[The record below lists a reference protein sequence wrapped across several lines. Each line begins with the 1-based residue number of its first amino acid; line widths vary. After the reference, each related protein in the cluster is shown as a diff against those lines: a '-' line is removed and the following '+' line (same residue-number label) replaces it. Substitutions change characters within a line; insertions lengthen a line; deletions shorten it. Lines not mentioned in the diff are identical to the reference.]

1 MFILGRR
8 VLSVAF
14 GTEGGVSSGAMTH
27 FGTLPDGRKTT
38 LYSLVNARGARVDIC
53 DYGAIVV
60 RLLVPD
66 REGRLDDVVLG
77 YSRVEDYVQATPY
90 FGAVVGRYGNRIA
103 HGRFTLDGR
112 TYPLVT
118 NDKPGGAPCHLHGGT
133 VGFDKV
139 LWAVR
144 PSPAGPTSS
153 LVLHYLSRD
162 GDEGYPGNLDVTVT
176 YTLDDDHALR
186 VDYRATTDK
195 PTPVNLT
202 QHSYFNLKGEGRGD
216 VLGHILTIHGSQV
229 AEVNAGMIPTG
240 RLVPV
245 SGTPL
250 DFTQPR
256 TIGERVNAPHEQLLF
271 GRGYD
276 HTWVLDKPSGRMAL
290 AATVDEPESGRRME
304 VLTEEPGVQFYGGNF
319 LDGSNIGKRGQA
331 YQHRHGLCLETQHF
345 PDSPNQ
351 PAFPSTLL
359 RPGETYR
366 TSTVYRFSTNAVV
379 R

>member
-1 MFILGRR
+1 
-8 VLSVAF
+8 
-14 GTEGGVSSGAMTH
+14 MTH

-38 LYSLVNARGARVDIC
+38 LYSLVNAHGARADIC

-77 YSRVEDYVQATPY
+77 YNRVEDYVHATPY

-112 TYPLVT
+112 TYPLVI
-118 NDKPGGAPCHLHGGT
+118 NDKPGGVPCHLHGGT

-139 LWAVR
+139 LWTVR
-144 PSPAGPTSS
+144 PSPADRRQS
-153 LVLHYLSRD
+153 LVLQYVSKD
-162 GDEGYPGNLDVTVT
+162 GEEGYPGNLDVTVT

-186 VDYRATTDK
+186 IDYRATTDK

-216 VLGHILTIHGSQV
+216 VLGHVMTIHGAQV

-240 RLVPV
+240 RLLPV
-245 SGTPL
+245 TGTPL
-250 DFTQPR
+250 DFTRPR
-256 TIGERVNAPHEQLLF
+256 VIGERVNDSHEQLRF

-276 HTWVLDKPSGRMAL
+276 HTWVLDKTSGRMAL
-290 AATVDEPESGRRME
+290 AATVDEPESGRRLE

-319 LDGSNIGKRGQA
+319 LDGSNIGKRGQP
-331 YQHRHGLCLETQHF
+331 YQHRHGFCLETQHF

-351 PAFPSTLL
+351 PAFPSTIL

-366 TSTVYRFSTNAVV
+366 TSTVYRFSTNAP
-379 R
+379 RR